1 MAIVKFQQEATA
13 SFTTFYTFLQQNKEG
28 TFLENATITFNSE
41 SPDVLTIS
49 DGTAAVEL
57 KLYASTSS
65 AENYVVKLTGSTI
78 TSGLRAT
85 TYNGGY
91 VKITGAMLCSTGL
104 IFKGESKYSSSYT
117 TDVYF
122 ILTVGS
128 DGKLAVIY
136 PKSGAAST
144 NQYSL
149 DETNV
154 LVYDSTQ
161 IVTFG
166 LKPQFD
172 ANITAL
178 APIVS
183 ITPDN
188 SSYLPFVQAATAT
201 QLPQVGLQAV
211 KIDSTEYITNG
222 VWYIKDGE

>member
-1 MAIVKFQQEATA
+1 MAIVKFQQEATVSFA
-13 SFTTFYTFLQQNKEG
+13 SFYTFLQQNKEG

-49 DGTAAVEL
+49 DGIAAVEL

-117 TDVYF
+117 ADVYF

-144 NQYSL
+144 NQFNL
-149 DETNV
+149 EETNV

-178 APIVS
+178 SPIVS

-188 SSYLPFVQAATAT
+188 TSYLPFVQSATAT
-201 QLPQVGLQAV
+201 QLPQAGLQAV
-211 KIDSTEYITNG
+211 AIDSTEYITNG